1 MLKARPSGSTGAHR
15 AKGRVNSSKSVVITG
30 AGSGIGRAIAVRLAK
45 SGWRVA
51 LIGRNE
57 NALFE
62 TAALVG
68 EGSIPPVVFPCDVSD
83 SNAVE
88 QMADSV
94 ISRFARLQALVN
106 AAGMNIPCRRLRD
119 SSIKDFRNVLE
130 TNLFGAYYCT
140 RAFLRGMLE
149 SGEGTVVNVSSEA
162 GRQASVKS
170 GTAYTASKFGLAGLT
185 QSINAEER
193 ENGIRACCLF
203 LGDVVTP
210 LLDRRLSP
218 PPHEMRLKMLQPE
231 DVAECVQLVLSLPS
245 RAVVEEM
252 VIRPR

>member
-1 MLKARPSGSTGAHR
+1 M
-15 AKGRVNSSKSVVITG
+15 NSPKSVVITG
-30 AGSGIGRAIAVRLAK
+30 ACSGIGRAIAVRLAK

-57 NALFE
+57 DALFE
-62 TAALVG
+62 TAAHVV

-83 SNAVE
+83 PNAVE

-106 AAGMNIPCRRLRD
+106 AAGMNISRRCLRD
-119 SSIKDFRNVLE
+119 SSIVDFRSVLE
-130 TNLFGAYYCT
+130 TNLFGACYCT
-140 RAFLRGMLE
+140 RAFLPGMLE

-185 QSINAEER
+185 QSINTEER

-203 LGDVVTP
+203 LGDVSTP
-210 LLDRRLSP
+210 LRDGRPSP
-218 PPHEMRLKMLQPE
+218 PSHEKRLRMLQPE
-231 DVAECVQLVLSLPS
+231 DVAECVQLVLSLPPT
-245 RAVVEEM
+245 ALVEEM